1 MYDHNHGVVMGPFVT
16 ILLSRDHALLTFPGL
31 EEREA
36 ELGDPERAD
45 EVDVDLLLDVAP
57 RLPVELAAHAHA
69 RVVDQGVQTCNGIES
84 EMVRWLGR
92 SRCLDIRHR

>member
-1 MYDHNHGVVMGPFVT
+1 MFFTKLFLYNWFPS
-16 ILLSRDHALLTFPGL
+16 ILTFSGL

-57 RLPVELAAHAHA
+57 RLPVELAAHAHTG
-69 RVVDQGVQTCNGIES
+69 VVDQGVQTCNTNER
-84 EMVRWLGR
+84 EL
-92 SRCLDIRHR
+92 C